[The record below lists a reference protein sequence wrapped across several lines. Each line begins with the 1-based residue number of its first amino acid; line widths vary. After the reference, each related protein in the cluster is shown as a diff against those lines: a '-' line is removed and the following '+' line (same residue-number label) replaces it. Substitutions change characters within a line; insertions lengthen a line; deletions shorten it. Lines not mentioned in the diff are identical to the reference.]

1 MNLFQIATRGIDLD
15 SAPITPDDESPRE
28 GFRFEEPA
36 QPQQRLR
43 LPAELDEV
51 FALAAQE
58 YEIDPDVLRGI
69 AYAESRFN
77 QDIISGKVKS
87 KAGAIG
93 LMQFMPET
101 AKEYGIEP
109 TDPTQAIIGAA
120 AYLRK
125 SLDKFGGDYERAVAS
140 YNWGPNR
147 KAYDSEDWT
156 SKAPAETQKYLQ
168 TVFSAAGRFKD
179 GQAERGL
186 PQGVTPSK
194 AGAGRGVVN
203 PTLDAPVTDT
213 GDETVRLA
221 ARYKA
226 PDAPQHGGFIQSV
239 GDFFKPAPTSVQE
252 GYKPTAA
259 EQQAANTQRL
269 RYGAGPIKGDV
280 LVAANEVASGNANS
294 SSPTVNAVA
303 KQMQERGDT
312 FTGYAQSKNTPILK
326 EGARDAKAAE
336 FRSAGEWA
344 VDSVSALAQGSVS
357 IPLLPASI
365 FAPGGDTAKTL
376 RSWRDAWSE
385 QESDVLKAQ
394 RAVLKERI
402 QSEEGFAG
410 KYATTVLELV
420 INPALGLSEVI
431 KQVPNYLAVI
441 GASRFASGVVGV
453 GFNAIEK
460 SSPALAL
467 ANALSS
473 GAVKGGAQATAAT
486 AGGMAASVVMTSGD
500 AAGDVYETLTDPN
513 KTPKKVWEQ
522 NEDYQALIKQ
532 GLSHKAAVMQIAEAK
547 ARFAAVVVA
556 PLSPFGFMGAESAL
570 ATKGIAGLAAS
581 FGPKAAAKTFGK
593 EIVGENIEEGGTKWG
608 GNVVTSTVDPRVKR
622 DEGVAEAAATATV
635 TSAPMAGLAA
645 RSQLSA
651 PPAQTQDPRNGL
663 IAAGLL
669 DPQTYDGGI
678 VGAAGTA
685 NPLLEQLK
693 RKPAPTVESQP
704 TTPQV
709 PPTVTPQAPVTPD
722 AAKTQAVD
730 NIAAAIKELEG
741 GTTQTAPVQPG
752 QQTADTGT
760 APVAQGPE
768 GASGGL
774 AATGEAAVAGQ
785 PESTQSLS
793 VPEKGSA
800 VIPSVETGQSLA
812 QRLTKPATPEQEQAH
827 ADTVVAEKAKP
838 APAYTPA
845 IPQPGQ
851 AEAIVGKAVESARK
865 NADLADERMYSV
877 DALQRIAAHPQANAE
892 LKSAATNEVQ
902 RRAGIEQVK
911 QQQFEAR
918 RTGTLLSPL
927 RPLSVERGIEIAK
940 ASRER
945 KLLPQEQGYMDALK
959 AEIGDKAFDLV
970 TRAGK
975 APFMTTMAERK
986 FDLPRLLEQNQSAL
1000 SQWDTAHNPAQK
1012 PTEAPQAAPTTAPAP
1027 TIGAEMAALKARSQ
1041 PAVKMD
1047 IAPAMKAAQALA
1059 ATPVVTQQMTTEAA
1073 SGVATNPAQAGGKGK
1088 KGKQKQVPVVAG
1100 KLDTSRQGFSSQT
1113 TEVMNRKDS
1122 SVAAPDTDA
1131 RFSPNSDIAKS
1142 MPTFKGNKRKMLAM
1156 AVSAIKNGMNAKV
1169 ITQIDDWFG
1178 GGGMWSTSLA
1188 NATLPNVKRIR
1199 IAELNPLRIKR
1210 IQWMHERGDK
1220 LLEDMHRTGA
1230 LAVYR
1235 KIVADLQAENIV
1247 SPSPFGDIT
1256 LELAGFSDKTGSI
1269 GWQRAQKSG
1278 AFELSEE
1285 GKVLLSVLGD
1295 LSFGNRGSKIHN
1307 QTSLVAPDGQTVGAF
1322 LSKAAFEMGEAK
1334 KAAQAFK
1341 DRSGVY
1347 EYFPAGS
1354 SYDLVQANAKQG
1366 ENVLSL
1372 ADPPY
1377 YNTTGYKGAGP
1388 FSTGDKWN
1396 AKGYA
1401 ETAKLLKT
1409 LVDRGNHVLYTDEAW
1424 WLRPDQMEDRLEA
1437 DAILGQ
1443 INSTIGNLIVAPE
1456 QVGNRYEQLGIH
1468 NPGTAVRKSVAASAE
1483 QSATRGQDGNPA
1495 NRGRGGNDGRTGGEV
1510 QEATDVSQ
1518 RTGRDVPDTTGQ
1530 LAGRTG
1536 GQGGGTAGTTDA
1548 GIKASRAAPTGATTS
1563 TIRTAI
1569 TKAYGN
1575 LLPRLEGKGLVSL
1588 TQTEE
1593 EAIAAAAQ
1601 ARADQTGG
1609 DVEAIKESLRKSVL
1623 ASVAPQTESENFKR
1637 WFGDSQVVDAAGR
1650 PLVVFHGSP
1659 QGGFDTF
1666 DVDNVGAFFSS
1677 RYDIAASYAGRY
1689 DDVEMAAL
1697 DEDTYDENQGV
1708 YSTYL
1713 QIKSPMVVDWGGK
1726 DWGNGPDGL
1735 KLDDVANRAKRA
1747 GHDGLIVENVVD
1759 SGWLAPGLVDDKGD
1773 GNVYVVFKPEQ
1784 IKSSTDNNGDFD
1796 PSNLDIRRS
1805 ADGNLEG
1812 FFDPATGKSF
1822 LIADNLTA
1830 ESAPGTLMHEVG
1842 IHMAAEGKFGPM
1854 FDRALTVLN
1863 DGSLESTEAL
1873 RRMQESGETSGEE
1886 AAAYLVTVYETNRTN
1901 APASVKQWMKDFIA
1915 DVRAWL
1921 FSKGVLLKADQL
1933 TIADIAAVA
1942 RANARSMARSG
1953 PNGGP
1958 GGGIRRSFAGEG
1970 AATADKMALATA
1982 RQRVDAGENAET
1994 VRKETGWFKG
2004 VDGKWRFEINDK
2016 KAKLLPKAMQQ
2027 PGRLNRATEYLR
2039 ITYGVTYDIGSPKVT
2054 DEQMSASLR
2063 WADENKGGVLLDEAI
2078 QHDALFAAYPSLRS
2092 MRVAITS
2099 DPKFHGTYS
2108 KETNTI
2114 TISQGRINEADREDR
2129 VLSTLLH
2136 EIQHGIQNI
2145 EGFATGG
2152 PSGIKMW
2159 QGNMRH
2165 IAMAEYQKL
2174 VNEVQKPMSVDEY
2187 AIKAWNSDVVTD
2199 VIRDDYEQNYVP
2211 SHIKALKNRGLD
2223 RDLQNTAG
2231 WNAYKKLAGEVE
2243 ARNTQARQTM
2253 TEDERRATSPNATQD
2268 IPDSDV
2274 IVVFN
2279 GKDAMS
2285 APAPANADPDIRR
2298 SVRGGGQQAATQTA
2312 PAQPVSKWRDSTGRL
2327 QFAPGAMLY
2336 DFIGDKASPLL
2347 SYLGLKMASPALRT
2361 QLRRMK
2367 AEVTK
2372 AQEIAATVATESAK
2386 FSEAERNMVSD
2397 LVEKT
2402 VAAGTIPPDH
2412 AVKMA
2417 ELINMVMG
2425 KQTDELVSLG
2435 MLSKDSA
2442 DRWRDEYLPRYYESK
2457 MLKKDAWGE
2466 AMKIKGKHLKGRGL
2480 FETVPVSQ
2488 QADYESLGW
2497 EVRDDGFDPAKDE
2510 TVMMWR
2516 DFTAKERANMGEIKD
2531 AGFRFVM
2538 GYMQTQ
2544 KDIALGRMYRSIA
2557 SDENL
2562 SSRLPTD
2569 KMTVKVP
2576 DTKVADTSVNV
2587 YGELAGRYVSPE
2599 TLSVLSSQ
2607 SEAQNDVLAA
2617 YRKALGLWK
2626 EGKTVLNPVSHM
2638 NNVVSNITMAHFAG
2652 VSYHRGDKYIGA
2664 VRDFVYKHKMV
2675 TEAKEAGLFSGG
2687 FSESELMQSMP
2698 AELRALAGKAESK
2711 TDKAI
2716 NTAMQV
2722 MTFGLRNKM
2731 QNAYGFEDDFFKY
2744 LIYKDARSRGATPD
2758 AAVDFA
2764 QQYIFTYDDLP
2775 RGARIVRDT
2784 ALPFFSYTYKAMPA
2798 LLHTALTQ
2806 PHRFAVPAALMTAA
2820 ATAAY
2825 AIASGDDDDDWYES
2839 IQKYLFDDE
2848 FRKKADA
2855 INADDQKR
2863 LPPWMKGYMWTLGG
2877 IPRSIRVG
2885 YDNKL
2890 DKPVFLD
2897 VSRMMPGGTL
2907 IDVSPNSGGI
2917 PLFEGITPSHPM
2929 LSIGTAMLGNRD
2941 LFTGKDVV
2949 DKTDNRTE
2957 AAKKRADWMWKQ
2969 IAPAIT
2975 VGNYH
2980 YERVMNMIAQQTG
2993 KVSTPFRDYT
3003 GIDRMGMPTL
3013 PEYGIPHTFGIKL
3026 KPIDLE
3032 LSEQITDSQNAKL
3045 IRELDAK
3052 VRSLQRMHRK
3062 GAVSDEDMS
3071 EFRADALEKRK
3082 LLRQGLTID
3091 GDER

>member
-194 AGAGRGVVN
+194 AGAGRGSVSPGMTNTQDVQAVGRTQQQ
-203 PTLDAPVTDT
+203 PTLPADT
-213 GDETVRLA
+213 SAVG
-221 ARYKA
+221 
-226 PDAPQHGGFIQSV
+226 SV
-239 GDFFKPAPTSVQE
+239 GSAI
-252 GYKPTAA
+252 
-259 EQQAANTQRL
+259 NTGL
-269 RYGAGPIKGDV
+269 AKGVVKTGAGLGTFLQDPGGAIVSG
-280 LVAANEVASGNANS
+280 LTGGAALLD
-294 SSPTVNAVA
+294 
-303 KQMQERGDT
+303 RGM
-312 FTGYAQSKNTPILK
+312 S
-326 EGARDAKAAE
+326 
-336 FRSAGEWA
+336 
-344 VDSVSALAQGSVS
+344 SALSAVG
-357 IPLLPASI
+357 IPA
-365 FAPGGDTAKTL
+365 
-376 RSWRDAWSE
+376 
-385 QESDVLKAQ
+385 
-394 RAVLKERI
+394 
-402 QSEEGFAG
+402 
-410 KYATTVLELV
+410 
-420 INPALGLSEVI
+420 
-431 KQVPNYLAVI
+431 VPNQQVQ
-441 GASRFASGVVGV
+441 R
-453 GFNAIEK
+453 NA
-460 SSPALAL
+460 
-467 ANALSS
+467 
-473 GAVKGGAQATAAT
+473 
-486 AGGMAASVVMTSGD
+486 
-500 AAGDVYETLTDPN
+500 
-513 KTPKKVWEQ
+513 
-522 NEDYQALIKQ
+522 
-532 GLSHKAAVMQIAEAK
+532 QIA
-547 ARFAAVVVA
+547 
-556 PLSPFGFMGAESAL
+556 AESAQQRRGDRYEAGNPL
-570 ATKGIAGLAAS
+570 AVAGRFMEEDSRRVFQELQEQDRTQNPRLIAQQKNLSEAEGFVGNL
-581 FGPKAAAKTFGK
+581 KAAAQNPIALAGTLSESMFPMAAG
-593 EIVGENIEEGGTKWG
+593 VGAGSLVSRLGGSMGAVSATG
-608 GNVVTSTVDPRVKR
+608 TASEAGFAALNAR
-622 DEGVAEAAATATV
+622 EGVYQAVATMPLEKLAQSPRFQEILRSGNSPTDARELLANELADQ
-635 TSAPMAGLAA
+635 APLM
-645 RSQLSA
+645 
-651 PPAQTQDPRNGL
+651 T
-663 IAAGLL
+663 
-669 DPQTYDGGI
+669 
-678 VGAAGTA
+678 AAGTA
-685 NPLLEQLK
+685 GGTLLTNRLFGGDATAKTIAGTERMTGKELGKRVAQDTVEEVIQGVPEDLVQYGTLK
-693 RKPAPTVESQP
+693 QADLTKKLDLAGSAAQNMVGGFAFGVAGHGGAFARDAMTTPTVESQP

-768 GASGGL
+768 GANEGSGYAGTAAATGQSESAQSLKATSYAQRTATPTPLPGAVPSTTSADAGVRAMVEGIKQKRAQDAEETAQIQQMLAEDDAKAAALVASSVDETARGQVAQIAMQSRARLVDDLVSSYAEPSDFFASRVLPAVDKQLAVLGRPPLAPEERRRIDSLLGSTRAFIRPSLPSDTEAASAFPDVGADNASMESLIKEKQPKPAATGL
-774 AATGEAAVAGQ
+774 AAE
-785 PESTQSLS
+785 
-793 VPEKGSA
+793 
-800 VIPSVETGQSLA
+800 
-812 QRLTKPATPEQEQAH
+812 
-827 ADTVVAEKAKP
+827 
-838 APAYTPA
+838 
-845 IPQPGQ
+845 
-851 AEAIVGKAVESARK
+851 
-865 NADLADERMYSV
+865 
-877 DALQRIAAHPQANAE
+877 
-892 LKSAATNEVQ
+892 
-902 RRAGIEQVK
+902 
-911 QQQFEAR
+911 
-918 RTGTLLSPL
+918 
-927 RPLSVERGIEIAK
+927 
-940 ASRER
+940 
-945 KLLPQEQGYMDALK
+945 MDALK
-959 AEIGDKAFDLV
+959 ARSNKPRQNKAPKPLLTDGERDMLADFERMYQADVKGEIKTRLGLLPARQDEAAAPAEKRKPSELLAAIKRAGGIKSTNAGDLMGGSAMDANRILPGLFTKGGMNLDLLVPFLKERGYLTQADEDSIKDNGGVNKLAEILQAELSGDRAQTVDSTAGYESDAEAAMRSDLDSKAFALGLPMKV
-970 TRAGK
+970 TNEMSTERLNGVINRIERKLGK
-975 APFMTTMAERK
+975 PVNTDFATRKMSRTEAMAERQAILMADRVERARAQYDADIQA
-986 FDLPRLLEQNQSAL
+986 FAEANDRVQERVLDVMTDEDGNIEVIYES
-1000 SQWDTAHNPAQK
+1000 TAGEAYDEGRDSRENSGEVGRPVAQGARAGAGNPEANR
-1012 PTEAPQAAPTTAPAP
+1012 TEAGAGQEGLTSYTPAEVTA
-1027 TIGAEMAALKARSQ
+1027 RQ
-1041 PAVKMD
+1041 D
-1047 IAPAMKAAQALA
+1047 A
-1059 ATPVVTQQMTTEAA
+1059 ATEAEATAKRAEDAAARAEAA
-1073 SGVATNPAQAGGKGK
+1073 AKQASEIAQ
-1088 KGKQKQVPVVAG
+1088 
-1100 KLDTSRQGFSSQT
+1100 R
-1113 TEVMNRKDS
+1113 
-1122 SVAAPDTDA
+1122 SVAAADTFELGGNAEDNLSGQEGP
-1131 RFSPNSDIAKS
+1131 RFSRASDGKAARAALAKIMEEGVTSPDDLHALLRVPGYSKWAESTIAGDMAATTALRGELQQAFSGSDWKAPKLNDQGIISVYSDWDGFTAQNIDKLTKLADKYDAPIGVRGGAATKQLVNRLDGFGFELYNGLQERADRMPNVMFGMIRPAGGITATTPLFSQGAKS
-1142 MPTFKGNKRKMLAM
+1142 P
-1156 AVSAIKNGMNAKV
+1156 
-1169 ITQIDDWFG
+1169 
-1178 GGGMWSTSLA
+1178 
-1188 NATLPNVKRIR
+1188 
-1199 IAELNPLRIKR
+1199 
-1210 IQWMHERGDK
+1210 
-1220 LLEDMHRTGA
+1220 RT
-1230 LAVYR
+1230 
-1235 KIVADLQAENIV
+1235 
-1247 SPSPFGDIT
+1247 P
-1256 LELAGFSDKTGSI
+1256 
-1269 GWQRAQKSG
+1269 
-1278 AFELSEE
+1278 
-1285 GKVLLSVLGD
+1285 
-1295 LSFGNRGSKIHN
+1295 
-1307 QTSLVAPDGQTVGAF
+1307 
-1322 LSKAAFEMGEAK
+1322 AA
-1334 KAAQAFK
+1334 
-1341 DRSGVY
+1341 
-1347 EYFPAGS
+1347 
-1354 SYDLVQANAKQG
+1354 
-1366 ENVLSL
+1366 
-1372 ADPPY
+1372 
-1377 YNTTGYKGAGP
+1377 
-1388 FSTGDKWN
+1388 
-1396 AKGYA
+1396 
-1401 ETAKLLKT
+1401 
-1409 LVDRGNHVLYTDEAW
+1409 
-1424 WLRPDQMEDRLEA
+1424 
-1437 DAILGQ
+1437 
-1443 INSTIGNLIVAPE
+1443 
-1456 QVGNRYEQLGIH
+1456 
-1468 NPGTAVRKSVAASAE
+1468 
-1483 QSATRGQDGNPA
+1483 
-1495 NRGRGGNDGRTGGEV
+1495 
-1510 QEATDVSQ
+1510 
-1518 RTGRDVPDTTGQ
+1518 
-1530 LAGRTG
+1530 
-1536 GQGGGTAGTTDA
+1536 
-1548 GIKASRAAPTGATTS
+1548 
-1563 TIRTAI
+1563 TIRAAI

-1601 ARADQTGG
+1601 ARADQNGG
-1609 DVEAIKESLRKSVL
+1609 DVEAIKESLRRSVL

-1747 GHDGLIVENVVD
+1747 G
-1759 SGWLAPGLVDDKGD
+1759 
-1773 GNVYVVFKPEQ
+1773 
-1784 IKSSTDNNGDFD
+1784 
-1796 PSNLDIRRS
+1796 RS

-2152 PSGIKMW
+2152 TPKNMAKMLDKEKFDAMVAKDDALTAEFEALKKKYSGIADNDLPKGVSEKVRQLRSEINAVRNTGW
-2159 QGNMRH
+2159 REATNPFSRGQ
-2165 IAMAEYQKL
+2165 YTD
-2174 VNEVQKPMSVDEY
+2174 DE
-2187 AIKAWNSDVVTD
+2187 
-2199 VIRDDYEQNYVP
+2199 
-2211 SHIKALKNRGLD
+2211 LF
-2223 RDLQNTAG
+2223 AG
-2231 WNAYKKLAGEVE
+2231 YRRLAGEVE
-2243 ARNTQARQTM
+2243 ARNTQARQGM
-2253 TEDERRATSPNATQD
+2253 TDAQRRETAPSATADT
-2268 IPDSDV
+2268 PDSDV